1 MTRAIDL
8 GATVSGVR
16 LPFCAMNASGVWSST
31 PSELRALARSETGA
45 IGAGLVSIAIIMA
58 AFRMPQPRVL
68 GVAGFLAAAL
78 AGQFMAVALV
88 SFDLWNDWW
97 WSCAGLLSA
106 MIVVMFRAETIDQ
119 PSRILAAESDSSSAI
134 GTAP

>member
-1 MTRAIDL
+1 MREKIPAGEFTGQFYVPNHSHNMILQLWA
-8 GATVSGVR
+8 
-16 LPFCAMNASGVWSST
+16 
-31 PSELRALARSETGA
+31 ETGA